1 MPSDSSRALQAS
13 TNAVKPAGTLKPSSY
28 WCAILK
34 ISGKSEGPKRED
46 DFLWIKCHGIRQIG
60 PASDIAY
67 VNLRQRVNIQKIR
80 DQFRNRTNRSEFV
93 LIHQGN
99 IPDVAT
105 VIGDLDVHGDRLVV
119 LEAISITEWQSRRQ
133 PLIPTNY
140 QTRRFIPAHS
150 DDFIQPSKR
159 SLPDPK
165 TVVKQEAATF
175 QDEND
180 VAHRAGLQNEML
192 LQPGQKFPGSF
203 SKPQNQLPQ
212 FTTTSKPQSHLSSG
226 DGGQQK
232 ERNFQLQALLK
243 DATPEML
250 ESSVEEGVK
259 LLYKLKVPM
268 VTKMSDSL
276 DAGQWIQQIESLQKQ
291 AVKTKTIIGV
301 VGNTGAGKS
310 SVINAMLDQERL
322 VPTNCMRA
330 CTAVVTEISYNY
342 EGPPYRAEVEFIKLQ
357 DWEKEL
363 KTLFQD
369 LLDGNGEV
377 SRECYNADS
386 DAGIAYAKIKA
397 VYPKKTKDEIA
408 NSSIQSMLHD
418 VEHVLGRTRN
428 IQESEPNVFYKRLQ
442 VFVNSKEKSMG
453 EKDKEK
459 KKAPKEMKFWP
470 LIRVVRLY
478 VKSLALSTGAVI
490 VDLPGVH
497 DSNAARA
504 AVAEGYLKQTTGLW
518 IVTPIN
524 RAVDDKAAK
533 KLLG

>member
-1 MPSDSSRALQAS
+1 MISQCTSGQYQCGEACRHTVS
-13 TNAVKPAGTLKPSSY
+13 AVRCIAWSFLRLYRKPSSY

-276 DAGQWIQQIESLQKQ
+276 DAGQWIQQI
-291 AVKTKTIIGV
+291 
-301 VGNTGAGKS
+301 GA
-310 SVINAMLDQERL
+310 
-322 VPTNCMRA
+322 C
-330 CTAVVTEISYNY
+330 
-342 EGPPYRAEVEFIKLQ
+342 
-357 DWEKEL
+357 
-363 KTLFQD
+363 
-369 LLDGNGEV
+369 
-377 SRECYNADS
+377 
-386 DAGIAYAKIKA
+386 
-397 VYPKKTKDEIA
+397 
-408 NSSIQSMLHD
+408 
-418 VEHVLGRTRN
+418 VL
-428 IQESEPNVFYKRLQ
+428 
-442 VFVNSKEKSMG
+442 
-453 EKDKEK
+453 
-459 KKAPKEMKFWP
+459 
-470 LIRVVRLY
+470 
-478 VKSLALSTGAVI
+478 
-490 VDLPGVH
+490 
-497 DSNAARA
+497 
-504 AVAEGYLKQTTGLW
+504 
-518 IVTPIN
+518 
-524 RAVDDKAAK
+524 
-533 KLLG
+533 